1 MRSIADKSLIV
12 ISLET
17 YSVVSRLLDY
27 SVRTN
32 SPIIKLHD
40 IELKVFRED
49 IKSLYL
55 DAHFNNVSYNFS
67 FHNNGWISIRE
78 DAEGTR
84 RERFSMG
91 FYRDDHNFTYNGDRD
106 FCLEVCEQLIDII
119 NSGFNFN

>member
-1 MRSIADKSLIV
+1 VRSIADKSLIV

-55 DAHFNNVSYNFS
+55 DVHFNNVS
-67 FHNNGWISIRE
+67 
-78 DAEGTR
+78 
-84 RERFSMG
+84 
-91 FYRDDHNFTYNGDRD
+91 
-106 FCLEVCEQLIDII
+106 
-119 NSGFNFN
+119 FNFISLVHFIDSIDKDQCELH